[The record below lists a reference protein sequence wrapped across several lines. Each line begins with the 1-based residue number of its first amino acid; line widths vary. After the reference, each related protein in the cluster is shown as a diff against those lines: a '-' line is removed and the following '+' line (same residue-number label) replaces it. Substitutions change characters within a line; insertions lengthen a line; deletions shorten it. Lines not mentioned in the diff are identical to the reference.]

1 MANTSISTSKKESN
15 IMSKAYRK
23 FNGKTYTLYKS
34 GTKKVVNDY
43 IKSYGIPA
51 KASYRIV
58 KVGTENR
65 LYMYFKK

>member
-1 MANTSISTSKKESN
+1 
-15 IMSKAYRK
+15 MSKAYRK